1 MVSHRPS
8 GCLMHRT
15 KTKQEPEDEMKAP
28 RESTQASRK
37 GNGPAGM
44 MAETY
49 VAQNDNALSQEEMIA
64 VAAYYRA
71 EKRGFA
77 QGKELD
83 DWLQAE
89 AACNS
94 GRDG

>member
-1 MVSHRPS
+1 
-8 GCLMHRT
+8 
-15 KTKQEPEDEMKAP
+15 MKAP
-28 RESTQASRK
+28 RENTQASRK
-37 GNGPAGM
+37 GNGSAKLAGM

-49 VAQNDNALSQEEMIA
+49 VAQNENALSQEELIA

-77 QGKELD
+77 QGSELD

-89 AACNS
+89 VEYNS
-94 GRDG
+94 GQNG